1 MNDPPNDKASYAEQ
15 RQMLDS
21 LLAIG
26 PSRPL
31 ICFPIS
37 AIIDAN
43 SAPEIVAASALALGL
58 AAVKFPAETCCIQ
71 GGALYVYDRAA
82 LKAFLQVSAVA
93 VSAAGLPL
101 QPDAFVVR
109 IATVRFPAEHL
120 ARPII
125 AAALGGALE

>member
-26 PSRPL
+26 QLRPL
-31 ICFPIS
+31 VCFPIS

-43 SAPEIVAASALALGL
+43 SAPEIVAASALARGL
-58 AAVKFPAETCCIQ
+58 AAVKFPTETCCIQ

-82 LKAFLQVSAVA
+82 LKAFLQVRAVA

-101 QPDAFVVR
+101 QPDAFVVQ
-109 IATVRFPAEHL
+109 IATVRFPADHF

-125 AAALGGALE
+125 AAVLGEVVE